1 MTTKSFDI
9 DMDKDTP
16 DYTDIRNLGKQA
28 LASVLKNAS
37 NVNVIEK
44 NVYNCVS
51 KDLDDDTFEKEYKR
65 NIYQI
70 VGDIISGTK
79 LNPLLSKIK
88 EDKIGW
94 AHSCFSVV
102 SARIEE
108 QNEFI
113 VNPFNVEEGA
123 LRCHKCNSKRVF
135 SYAKQTRGSDES
147 TSIFAQCVNC
157 KSKWVV

>member
-1 MTTKSFDI
+1 MSENSV
-9 DMDKDTP
+9 
-16 DYTDIRNLGKQA
+16 DYTDLRELGKTA
-28 LASVLKNAS
+28 LRSVLKNES
-37 NVNVIEK
+37 NINVIEK
-44 NVYNCVS
+44 NVYNS
-51 KDLDDDTFEKEYKR
+51 ISPEGFSDDDSFEKEYKR

-70 VGDIISGTK
+70 VGDIISGNK
-79 LNPLLSKIK
+79 LNPILTKIK
-88 EDKIGW
+88 EGKIGW
-94 AHSCFSVV
+94 SHECFSVV
-102 SARIEE
+102 SARITE

-157 KSKWVV
+157 KAKWIA